1 MMAWLLKL
9 IGGWLPIGTKPFPE
23 WLGKVLWA
31 IGIYI
36 ACTTVMGFLF
46 PQKNVINVSAGGI
59 VQQGEQRDLMGIGC
73 NFFRLYVKGGVKSK

>member
-1 MMAWLLKL
+1 MSWLLKL

-31 IGIYI
+31 VGIYV

-46 PQKNVINVSAGGI
+46 PQKHITNVAAGG
-59 VQQGEQRDLMGIGC
+59 VVYQGEQRDMMGAGC
-73 NFFRLYVKGGVKSK
+73 NFLRAYAKIGVKAK